1 MSKKNKPEPKSMKA
15 MSPKDR
21 RFIDKHMMGIM
32 NAIHLPT
39 DGDKETVERSKV
51 IKTIMAYTQ
60 GMYSDLATYFQQGF
74 LYSAKPKFH
83 KDIFVTNAYASITIN
98 AQDNAEL
105 YCMLTDNFDELEFWA
120 VFGYFTGLEYKGIRR
135 EE

>member
-1 MSKKNKPEPKSMKA
+1 MKKKNKPEPKSMKA
-15 MSPKDR
+15 LSAKDR
-21 RFIDKHMMGIM
+21 KFIDKHMIHIM
-32 NAIHLPT
+32 NAIHTPS
-39 DGDKETVERSKV
+39 DKT
-51 IKTIMAYTQ
+51 KTIMSYTQ
-60 GMYSDLATYFQQGF
+60 GMYSDIATYFQQGF

-105 YCMLTDNFDELEFWA
+105 YCMLTDNMDELEFWT